1 MYNINQRS
9 TSKCECERDVDNPEI
24 DNHDV
29 FFITWFTHGILGDRP
44 PLLKRRFL
52 VPWRSTQLITR
63 NKSSQQFYIISY
75 NLIDIDDHHRLLASS
90 LCIPDVSIAYGE
102 IIYGTNMGHDD
113 VTRKLEVM
121 MTYGQGYDAHDNADV

>member
-1 MYNINQRS
+1 MDNINSRS
-9 TSKCECERDVDNPEI
+9 TFKRECERDVDSPEI

-44 PLLKRRFL
+44 PLEKKVLGSLAINSINYSEQIKSA
-52 VPWRSTQLITR
+52 RST
-63 NKSSQQFYIISY
+63 SY

-90 LCIPDVSIAYGE
+90 LFISDVSIAYGE

-121 MTYGQGYDAHDNADV
+121 MT